1 MREEL
6 SWEKLEPMY
15 LEIYRKSFNQEEVDG
30 ILAFYKTPAGAAMI
44 KKMPLVLQESM
55 VAVQKNMGPMMARM
69 QKAIEEALAELE
81 KEAQ

>member
-1 MREEL
+1 
-6 SWEKLEPMY
+6 
-15 LEIYRKSFNQEEVDG
+15 
-30 ILAFYKTPAGAAMI
+30 
-44 KKMPLVLQESM
+44 LVMQESM